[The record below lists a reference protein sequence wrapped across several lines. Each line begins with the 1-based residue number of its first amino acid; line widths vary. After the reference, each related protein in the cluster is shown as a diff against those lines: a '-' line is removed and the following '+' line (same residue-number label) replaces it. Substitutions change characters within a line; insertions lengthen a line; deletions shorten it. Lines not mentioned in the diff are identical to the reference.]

1 MNEMIW
7 TSSVKQD
14 KYVELVKERDRL
26 RKEAFQL
33 RQEYI
38 RVFGE
43 QILKVFEKKIECIRK
58 KKMIAYCQAAIN
70 HGEAIDQ
77 TALQAYLAKEMKE
90 YQKQLKEMVK
100 ENEDA
105 QSKGEVTQAEL
116 MKIKKTYH
124 RIAKRIHPD
133 IFPRTQEEP
142 VLMELWNRTSAAYAC
157 NDLETLIQCELLI
170 NKALDELGIDVE
182 SIDIPDIEEKIKA
195 LEAEILKI
203 RETDPYQYKYLLEDE
218 EAVAE
223 KKDSLNEELKS
234 YEAYDEQLEALLAEV
249 MGNGGVIAWQMN

>member
-38 RVFGE
+38 RIFGE
-43 QILKVFEKKIECIRK
+43 LILKVFEKKIECIRK
-58 KKMIAYCQAAIN
+58 KKMIAYCQTAIN
-70 HGEAIDQ
+70 RGEAIDQ

-100 ENEDA
+100 ENEEA

-223 KKDSLNEELKS
+223 KKASLDEELKS

-249 MGNGGVIAWQMN
+249 MGNGGVISWHMN